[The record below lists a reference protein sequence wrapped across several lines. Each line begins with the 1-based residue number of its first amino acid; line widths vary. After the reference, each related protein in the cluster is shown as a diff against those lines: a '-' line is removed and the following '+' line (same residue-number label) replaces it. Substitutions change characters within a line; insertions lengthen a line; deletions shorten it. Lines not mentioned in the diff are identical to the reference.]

1 MELLALLI
9 ALALYG
15 LWGSGGP
22 LQQDGWFVTLH
33 RALAQWLSGSALQ
46 LVAVLGPA
54 LATLLLLVVIDDALF
69 GLLGLALLTALLLW
83 AFGRGNLGAALAEY
97 LERWSRG
104 DFQAAFELLQASG
117 ADDRPAPDV
126 ADPAALHALAR
137 QRLYYRDFERVFA
150 VLFWFVALGAAGAIA
165 YRLAALEHRHGAA
178 PAAAGE
184 PQTVEGEPEA
194 AATVVPPAVHGGLP
208 LMFWMDWVPARLL
221 AVSYALVGDFDACL
235 YRWRAALDDRA
246 LVAPA
251 VLEDCGNAALQIGHA
266 PAEETRESLISR
278 GAAEL
283 ESVVVLHRRA
293 LLVWLVVIALVSMI
307 G

>member
-1 MELLALLI
+1 
-9 ALALYG
+9 
-15 LWGSGGP
+15 
-22 LQQDGWFVTLH
+22 
-33 RALAQWLSGSALQ
+33 
-46 LVAVLGPA
+46 
-54 LATLLLLVVIDDALF
+54 
-69 GLLGLALLTALLLW
+69 
-83 AFGRGNLGAALAEY
+83 
-97 LERWSRG
+97 
-104 DFQAAFELLQASG
+104 
-117 ADDRPAPDV
+117 
-126 ADPAALHALAR
+126 
-137 QRLYYRDFERVFA
+137 
-150 VLFWFVALGAAGAIA
+150 
-165 YRLAALEHRHGAA
+165 
-178 PAAAGE
+178 
-184 PQTVEGEPEA
+184 VEGEPEA

-251 VLEDCGNAALQIGHA
+251 VLEDCGNAALHIGYA